1 MGLIQFFYFFA
12 LNNQVPMKIR
22 EKYVNLDE
30 FIKTYLGAGNDV
42 IFSLKKYILVTM
54 ATRDLKKY
62 LRLNFVILNHIVKY
76 ETENFHRSRENFLT
90 RRSP

>member
-1 MGLIQFFYFFA
+1 
-12 LNNQVPMKIR
+12 MKIR
-22 EKYVNLDE
+22 EKHVNLDE

-42 IFSLKKYILVTM
+42 FFSLKKYILVTM

-76 ETENFHRSRENFLT
+76 ETENFHRSRENLLT